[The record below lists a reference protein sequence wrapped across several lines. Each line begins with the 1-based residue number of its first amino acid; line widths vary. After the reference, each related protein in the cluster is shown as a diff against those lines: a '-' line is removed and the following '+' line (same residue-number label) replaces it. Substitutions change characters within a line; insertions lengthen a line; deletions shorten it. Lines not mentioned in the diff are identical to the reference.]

1 MINSLLRINDKGIY
15 CPKADVYIDPWRPV
29 DKAVITHAHSDHA
42 RWGMKH
48 YAAHPLS
55 IPIMKS
61 RIGSDIKVEAW
72 NYGET
77 HIINGVKISLHPA
90 GHIPGSAQVRLEHNG
105 EIWVVSGDYKL
116 ESDSL
121 SGSFESI
128 KCHHFI
134 TESTFG
140 LPVYKWKPDSMVFD
154 EINEWWRNN
163 KEEGKFSIIYAY
175 ALGKSQRVLSGL
187 DTSIGP
193 ILTHGA
199 VENVNELYRA
209 SGLKIPETSYV
220 SPEIDLKKNKGALVI
235 APPSAAGSSWIKKFK
250 DHSEGQTSGWMAL
263 RGTKRRRNVD
273 RGFVLSDH
281 ADWEGLNQAVESSG
295 AEKIYVTHGYR
306 TIFSKWLREKGYQA
320 KVLETAFEGEL
331 NEMGEGSEES

>member
-1 MINSLLRINDKGIY
+1 MINGLLTINDKGIY
-15 CPKADVYIDPWRPV
+15 CQQADVYIDPWKPV
-29 DKAVITHAHSDHA
+29 NKAIITHAHSDHA

-55 IPIMKS
+55 IPIMRS
-61 RIGSDIKVEAW
+61 RIGKEIKVDSW
-72 NYGET
+72 NFGE
-77 HIINGVKISLHPA
+77 IISMDGVKISLHPA
-90 GHIPGSAQVRLEHNG
+90 GHIPGSAQVRLEYKG

-116 ESDSL
+116 ENDPL

-140 LPVYKWKPDSMVFD
+140 LPVYKWKPDSEVFN
-154 EINEWWRNN
+154 EINNWWKRN

-199 VENVNELYRA
+199 VENVNKLYRE
-209 SGLKIPETSYV
+209 SGLKIPETKYIST
-220 SPEIDLKKNKGALVI
+220 EIDLKKYKGAIVM
-235 APPSAAGSSWIKKFK
+235 APPSAAGSAWIKKFK
-250 DHSEGQTSGWMAL
+250 AYSEGQTSGWMAL

-281 ADWEGLNQAVESSG
+281 ADWNGLNQAVESSG
-295 AEKIYVTHGYR
+295 AENIYVTHGYR
-306 TIFSKWLREKGYQA
+306 TIFSKWLNEKGFKA
-320 KVLETAFEGEL
+320 RVLETAFEGEL
-331 NEMGEGSEES
+331 NDLEEGSVKA